1 MARRKGKPRVIDLHC
16 HILPCIDDGS
26 RSLDMSLEMARMAVD
41 DGITMTACTPHIYP
55 GLYMNDT
62 AGIQSARDQLQAAL
76 DDKGIPL
83 QLTIGADVHLV
94 PGLLQGLRAGTV
106 PTLHGTRYLLLE
118 PSHHVAPP
126 HFQDSVFQLVAAGY
140 VPVITHPERLT
151 WVEDHYPVFRELV
164 RQGAWMQT
172 TAASFTGV
180 FGARAKYW
188 SERFLDEGFTHIIAT
203 DAHSNGRRSPVM
215 SKARAIAER
224 TLGKEEA
231 ELLVRGR
238 QERMLRNELP
248 SSVPP
253 PPFVETRAGTGSGGG
268 WWQKLFGARS

>member
-1 MARRKGKPRVIDLHC
+1 MIDLHC
-16 HILPCIDDGS
+16 HILPGIDDGS

-41 DGITMTACTPHIYP
+41 DGITLIACTPHIYP

-62 AGIQSARDQLQAAL
+62 AGITAARDRLQREF
-76 DDKGIPL
+76 DERGIPL
-83 QLTIGADVHLV
+83 KLTTGADVHLV
-94 PGLLQGLRAGTV
+94 PGLVDGLRAGTV

-126 HFQDSVFQLVAAGY
+126 HFQDSVFRLVAEGY

-151 WVEDHYPVFRELV
+151 WIEDHYAVFGDLV
-164 RQGAWMQT
+164 KQGAWMQL
-172 TAASFTGV
+172 TAASLTGV

-188 SERFLDEGFTHIIAT
+188 SERFLDDGLTHILAT

-215 SKARAIAER
+215 SKAREIAER
-224 TLGKEEA
+224 MLGREEA

-238 QERMLRNELP
+238 QEHMLRNALP
-248 SSVPP
+248 SAVPP
-253 PPFVETRAGTGSGGG
+253 LPSVEPRREG
-268 WWQKLFGARS
+268 WWQKLFGSR